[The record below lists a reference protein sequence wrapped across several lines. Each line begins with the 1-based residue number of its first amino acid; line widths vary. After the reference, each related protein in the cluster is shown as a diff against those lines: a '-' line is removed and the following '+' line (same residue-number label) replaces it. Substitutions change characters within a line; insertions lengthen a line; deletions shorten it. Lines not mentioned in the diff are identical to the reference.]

1 MEANQVYTLVNSAV
15 AQGLG
20 RTDLTAIDS
29 ASLVSVGNVVLSSQT
44 NTDAFL
50 NTLVQRIGR
59 TIISYRRYTSKL
71 GDMVLTDFEWGAILQ
86 KLKVRMPEA
95 TIEEDVALVDG
106 QSVDHYKV
114 AKPSVGQKLF
124 VGRSPFKLFVTIQ
137 RVWLKEAFLS
147 DSAMAAFIGA
157 IYGEVQNK
165 IELSFEQLGR
175 AALGYGVSQT
185 AGTAREIKLVTL
197 YNAGVA
203 TADQVTA
210 QTALRSPDFLRWA
223 IGELQL
229 YPEYF
234 TDMST
239 LYNDGTETRHTPRE
253 DQRMRILTA
262 FDTALR
268 TQVQYSAYN
277 KEMLELGAYTKLNYW
292 QAAETPMSV
301 LVAGVNSED
310 VRVDNIVAILHD
322 RDAVGCYKQ
331 EEDVLTTPVNAFGS
345 YYNTVYHVRRE
356 YMFDTSENFV
366 VFTLN

>member
-29 ASLVSVGNVVLSSQT
+29 ASLVSVGDVVLSSQT
-44 NTDAFL
+44 NTEAFL

-59 TIISYRRYTSKL
+59 TIISYRRYENKL
-71 GDMVLTDFEWGAILQ
+71 RDLVLTDFEWGAILQ
-86 KLKVRMPEA
+86 KIKVRMPEA
-95 TIEEDVALVDG
+95 SIEEDVALVDG

-114 AKPSVGQKLF
+114 SKPSVGQKLF
-124 VGRSPFKLFVTIQ
+124 VGRSPFKLYVTVQ
-137 RVWLKEAFLS
+137 RTWLKEAFLNEA
-147 DSAMAAFIGA
+147 AMAAFLGA
-157 IYGEVQNK
+157 IFGEVQNK

-175 AALGYGVSQT
+175 AALGYGVSLT
-185 AGTAREIKLVTL
+185 GGTAREIKLVSL

-203 TADQVTA
+203 ATDAVTA

-223 IGELQL
+223 IGELQN
-229 YPEYF
+229 YPEYL

-301 LVAGVNSED
+301 LVAGVNNED
-310 VRVDNIVAILHD
+310 VRVDNLVAILHD

-331 EEDVLTTPVNAFGS
+331 EEDVLSTPMNASGRFTNV
-345 YYNTVYHVRRE
+345 YYHLRKE

-366 VFTLN
+366 IFTLN